1 MSFESDKIKQ
11 IISRGEGLDVEFKE
25 SFDSLS
31 RSVFET
37 ICAFLNRK
45 GGHILLGVADNG
57 EVVGVNKD
65 TVQNQLDTLNRDTN
79 NPQIISPTFYLA
91 TEVVE
96 VDGKTVIYIYVPE
109 SSQPHTYKGVIYD
122 RNGEGDTKLTNQQL
136 ITNLYL
142 RKQDGYTENKVF
154 PYLRMEDFETEMFKV
169 ARNYARLTRDD
180 HPWLN
185 MTDEEILVSAR
196 MRLRDVHTGVEG
208 YTLAAAL
215 LFGKENT
222 LAAVLPH
229 YKTDALCR
237 KVDVERY
244 DDRDDIRC
252 NLMGAYS
259 RLLAF
264 IRKHLPDRFYL
275 EGTQRMSIRE
285 LIFREMVANL
295 LVHREFS
302 SAYPATM
309 TIYKD
314 VVVTENW
321 NRPYMMGRISLEN
334 LKPHPKNPTIANFF
348 KQLGWVEELGSGI
361 RKMYKYCP
369 IYVKDALPVIEE
381 GDVFKLTIRHEPDN
395 GPLNETINDRHDV
408 DKQEDSCFDE
418 DGNLINE
425 TINET
430 INDTQSL
437 ILNLIKERQGID
449 RKEISIEIKKTLAT
463 VSRYIASLKARNLI
477 EYRGSRKTGGYYL
490 ITKRKQDNSK

>member
-1 MSFESDKIKQ
+1 M
-11 IISRGEGLDVEFKE
+11 
-25 SFDSLS
+25 
-31 RSVFET
+31 
-37 ICAFLNRK
+37 
-45 GGHILLGVADNG
+45 
-57 EVVGVNKD
+57 
-65 TVQNQLDTLNRDTN
+65 
-79 NPQIISPTFYLA
+79 
-91 TEVVE
+91 
-96 VDGKTVIYIYVPE
+96 
-109 SSQPHTYKGVIYD
+109 
-122 RNGEGDTKLTNQQL
+122 
-136 ITNLYL
+136 
-142 RKQDGYTENKVF
+142 
-154 PYLRMEDFETEMFKV
+154 
-169 ARNYARLTRDD
+169 
-180 HPWLN
+180 
-185 MTDEEILVSAR
+185 
-196 MRLRDVHTGVEG
+196 
-208 YTLAAAL
+208 
-215 LFGKENT
+215 
-222 LAAVLPH
+222 
-229 YKTDALCR
+229 
-237 KVDVERY
+237 
-244 DDRDDIRC
+244 
-252 NLMGAYS
+252 
-259 RLLAF
+259 
-264 IRKHLPDRFYL
+264 
-275 EGTQRMSIRE
+275 
-285 LIFREMVANL
+285 
-295 LVHREFS
+295 HREFS